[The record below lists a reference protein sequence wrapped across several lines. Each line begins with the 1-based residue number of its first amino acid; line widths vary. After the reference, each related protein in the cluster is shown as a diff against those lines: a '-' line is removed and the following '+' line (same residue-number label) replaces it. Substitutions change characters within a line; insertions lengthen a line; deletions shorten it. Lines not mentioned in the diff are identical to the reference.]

1 MESVL
6 SRVAVASPK
15 VRIQGWGL
23 VFLAAL
29 LLPWPAFAASTGDS
43 ALLIVQGRGATTEQG
58 DYISTTDG
66 AGRNTY
72 YSFFIEVP
80 PSLSRL
86 DIDIFDA
93 DIGAGGAGDATGNR
107 DRERTAYNTSVNYS
121 LRLPDGTAVTPQFT
135 TGSATLPAGGNNA
148 WLNFFSGNVTFRDE
162 FNAAAY
168 NNNNGTT
175 SWSTSWTET
184 GDGGGGGGGV
194 SGGGIQVVADP
205 SVAGNFRLR
214 LQDTNRNIQRE
225 ANLPSWVGSA
235 TLSFSYRRNALD
247 DANDFVAID
256 ASNNGGGSWT
266 EVARFAGPGTDASYT
281 LVSYDI
287 SAYIATNTRI
297 RFRTSATLGSADQVY
312 FDNVNIAAHPVAG
325 HWELRVDQSSAVTTG
340 DDINAFGLRAH
351 DGDSTSGGTEIP
363 VYAHSFMGY
372 GTNSPSLTRN
382 YTHYPYITSGCV
394 ADNND
399 FDWDSDAGSTGS
411 IVYHSRTNA
420 FTRTITPAQNDQW
433 KNSVMTGWASDS
445 DAVDYGIWE
454 SEVSITGY
462 NPGSQGN
469 YGVIW
474 LGNSSA
480 ANGAPTAQPQTN
492 SFRIYLPTD
501 AGAAPPKPYLEQLL
515 RHTCTGVSSGPN
527 PPNTGQTSCFT
538 VTVRVVNPSSQSI
551 TFSTPSNI
559 VTSNVPAVAVT
570 YGGGA
575 QVSQGTIVSQPS
587 VGGTGNVTWN
597 PGTVAAG
604 ATALISYRVNVTPTS
619 NGQRVPVTGI
629 PTSNGTQAQYVDET
643 ANTTQTRATYLQGPL
658 CGLAATE
665 DVITAAVVSGLTA
678 QAGPGGVAVSWET
691 VSEVGTVGFDLYRW
705 SPEQKKYEQ
714 VNRQLLTARLEAP
727 QGSRYRFVD
736 SGADP
741 AAPQRYLLVE
751 VEASG
756 ERRRHGPFRVRVA
769 PETWAKEAVEDDLP
783 FSSQPRPMPARAAAE
798 KANGQGPLR
807 KAEAIRIGV
816 DADGLYLVRTED
828 LAAILDLK
836 PEKLAKVME
845 KGQIS
850 ITNRGQE
857 VAWTFAAG
865 GTGVLFYGQAPIGL
879 DSLYTREN
887 VYRLTAGT
895 RGLQMAALPGSSP
908 SPAPGLSFLDT
919 VHAEA
924 DRLAATVV
932 TTNPDTDWWFWDYV
946 NAGGA
951 SDGKRTFPV
960 QAPDLSGTGGTAR
973 LKVTLHGATSTNV
986 ADEHHAIVRVNGTE
1000 VGETRWS
1007 GLTETSFEVDL
1018 SPSLLVAGENAVEV
1032 EAVLD
1037 SGVPYSI
1044 FYVDGFDL
1052 TYPRTYR
1059 AAGDALALRGDGNAA
1074 VTVAGFA
1081 DSRIAVLDVTDP
1093 KAPRL
1098 LAGVALDGTAG
1109 DYRATFT
1116 PAAASAR
1123 YLAVSPAGWR
1133 SPSSLRGDA
1142 FSSLQARQGA
1152 DYLVITANDLLAPA
1166 RELATLRQ
1174 RQGLLPV
1181 VVDVEDVYDEF
1192 NAGLASPKAIRDFLA
1207 YARQRWSPAPRFVV
1221 LAGAGTFDY
1230 RDNLGFGGNLLPPL
1244 LVSTSNG
1251 LFAADNRFGDVTGGD
1266 GVPEMAVGRL
1276 PVRTAA
1282 ELSAYV
1288 QKIVAYEAAAPADW
1302 SGRALV
1308 VTDNAEDGVDFHAE
1322 GDELAAVLPEGYT
1335 ITSLE
1340 YTGGSAEALRSEL
1353 VSRLNDG
1360 VGLFGYV
1367 GHGALDRLAAEGLLQ
1382 ATDVA
1387 GLGNGSRLPVM
1398 TALTCIINRFE
1409 LPYFP
1414 PLGADL
1420 VRKAGG
1426 GAAAVWAPSGLSFS
1440 NESRALGER
1449 FYLELVRPG
1458 GERVGEA
1465 IRRSLEA
1472 YAASGGLP
1480 EVLDLYN
1487 LLGDPALRV
1496 KSPAPPPVTGGTG
1509 GPE

>member
-1 MESVL
+1 MEAVL
-6 SRVAVASPK
+6 SCAAVISP
-15 VRIQGWGL
+15 RL
-23 VFLAAL
+23 CLFLAL
-29 LLPWPAFAASTGDS
+29 LLPWPAFAASTGS
-43 ALLIVQGRGATTEQG
+43 TSLLIVQGSGSTTGQG
-58 DYISTTDG
+58 DYISTPDG
-66 AGRNTY
+66 AGLDTY
-72 YSFFIEVP
+72 YSFFIEAP
-80 PSLSRL
+80 PSLSQL
-86 DIDIFDA
+86 DVELYDA
-93 DIGAGGAGDATGNR
+93 DIGAGGAADATNNR
-107 DRERTAYNTSVNYS
+107 DRERTAYDTSVNYS
-121 LRLPDGTAVTPQFT
+121 LRAPNGSTVATRFATGNT
-135 TGSATLPAGGNNA
+135 TSPTGANAA
-148 WLNFFSGNVTFRDE
+148 WLTFFSSTGTFRDE
-162 FNAAAY
+162 FGTVAY
-168 NNNNGTT
+168 NNNNGTNN
-175 SWSTSWTET
+175 WSTDWTET
-184 GDGGGGGGGV
+184 GDDGSPSGSEIQIVSDGG
-194 SGGGIQVVADP
+194 S
-205 SVAGNFRLR
+205 NRLR
-214 LQDTNRNIQRE
+214 VENASRTIERE
-225 ANLPSWVGSA
+225 ANVNGVTAA
-235 TLSFSYRRNALD
+235 TLSFSYRRSGLD
-247 DANDFVAID
+247 NANDYVAIE
-256 ASNNGGGSWT
+256 ASGNGGGSWT
-266 EVARFAGPGTDASYT
+266 ELARFAGPTNDAGYT
-281 LVSYDI
+281 AVSY
-287 SAYIATNTRI
+287 SLTPYLATNTRI
-297 RFRTSATLGSADQVY
+297 RFRSPATLGNNDVVF
-312 FDNVNIAAHPVAG
+312 FDNVEISTSGATAG

-351 DGDSTSGGTEIP
+351 DGDSTSAGTEIP
-363 VYAHSFMGY
+363 VYGHSFVGY
-372 GTNSPSLTRN
+372 GTNSPSLTRE
-382 YTHYPYITSGCV
+382 YTHHPYITSGCV

-411 IVYHSRTNA
+411 LVYHDRTNTY
-420 FTRTITPAQNDQW
+420 TRTITPAQNDQW
-433 KNSVMTGWASDS
+433 RNTVMTGWVTDS
-445 DAVDYGIWE
+445 DAIGYGIW
-454 SEVSITGY
+454 SAEVEITGY

-469 YGVIW
+469 YGVVW
-474 LGNSSA
+474 LGSSSA
-480 ANGAPTAQPQTN
+480 ANGAPTTQPQAS
-492 SFRIYLPTD
+492 SFRMYLPTD

-515 RHTCTGVSSGPN
+515 RFTCNSGGSSGPN

-538 VTVRVVNPSSQSI
+538 VTVRVVNPTSEDI

-559 VTSNVPAVAVT
+559 VTSNVPATAVT

-575 QVSQGTIVSQPS
+575 QVSQGSIVSQPS

-597 PGTVAAG
+597 PGTLAAG
-604 ATALISYRVNVTPTS
+604 ATAFVSYRVNVTPTS
-619 NGQRVPVTGI
+619 NGQVIAVTGT
-629 PTSNGTQAQYVDET
+629 PASNGTQAQYLDET
-643 ANTTQTRATYLQGPL
+643 GNTSQSRATYLQGPL
-658 CGLAATE
+658 CQLEATE
-665 DVITAAVVSGLTA
+665 DVITAAVVSELTA
-678 QAGPGGVAVSWET
+678 QAGPGGVVVSWET

-705 SPEQKKYEQ
+705 SPGQKKYEQ

-756 ERRRHGPFRVRVA
+756 DRRRHGPFRVRVA
-769 PETWAKEAVEDDLP
+769 PETWAKEAVDDDLP
-783 FSSQPRPMPARAAAE
+783 FSSQPRPMPARAAAV
-798 KANGQGPLR
+798 KADGRGPLR

-816 DADGLYLVRTED
+816 EADGLYLVRTED

-865 GTGVLFYGQAPIGL
+865 GAGVLFYGEAPTGL

-887 VYRLTAGT
+887 VYRLTAGI
-895 RGLQMAALPGSSP
+895 RGLQMATIAGSSP
-908 SPAPGLSFLDT
+908 SPAPGLAFLDT

-924 DRLAATVV
+924 DRLPATVV
-932 TTNPDTDWWFWDYV
+932 TTNPDTDWWFWDYL

-960 QAPDLSGTGGTAR
+960 QAPDLSSTGSTAR
-973 LKVTLHGATSTNV
+973 LRVTLHGATATNV
-986 ADEHHAIVRVNGTE
+986 VDEHHAIVRVNGTE

-1007 GLTETSFEVDL
+1007 GLAESSFEVDL
-1018 SPSLLVAGENAVEV
+1018 APSLLVAGENAVEV

-1059 AAGDALALRGDGNAA
+1059 AAGDALALRGDGNAG

-1081 DSRIAVLDVTDP
+1081 DGRIAVLDVTDP
-1093 KAPRL
+1093 KSPRL
-1098 LAGVALDGTAG
+1098 LSGVALDGTAG

-1133 SPSSLRGDA
+1133 APSSLRGDA
-1142 FSSLQARQGA
+1142 LSSLQARQGA
-1152 DYLVITANDLLAPA
+1152 DYLVITTNDLLAPA

-1192 NAGLASPKAIRDFLA
+1192 NAGLASPKAIRAFLVD
-1207 YARQRWSPAPRFVV
+1207 ARQRWSPAPRFVV
-1221 LAGAGTFDY
+1221 LAGGGTFDY

-1244 LVSTSNG
+1244 LASTSNG
-1251 LFAADNRFGDVTGGD
+1251 LFAADNRFGDVAGGD

-1288 QKIVAYEAAAPADW
+1288 QKIAAYEAAAPADW

-1322 GDELAAVLPEGYT
+1322 GDELAAVLPGGYT
-1335 ITSLE
+1335 VESLE
-1340 YTGGSAEALRSEL
+1340 YAGGSAEALRTQL
-1353 VSRLNDG
+1353 LSRLNDG

-1420 VRKAGG
+1420 VKKAGG

-1480 EVLDLYN
+1480 EVPDLYN

-1509 GPE
+1509 GNE